1 MITRAKTWFAERS
14 PREQRLL
21 AVMLALLVMTILW
34 FGIIAPL
41 NTAREEAAARL
52 DQATLTSG
60 RVNAAAEAL
69 RLATLTPPTKL
80 TTSLAATIASS
91 ATEAGFMPSR
101 LDPQAADRVI
111 IAIPS
116 AKAPA
121 LFAWLDTLARRGIF
135 AEKSS
140 VRPNSD
146 ATIGFEA
153 TLRLRRR

>member
-1 MITRAKTWFAERS
+1 MMARAKAYWAERS

-21 AVMLALLVMTILW
+21 AVMMTLLTMTILW

-41 NTAREEAAARL
+41 NTAREEATARL
-52 DQATLTSG
+52 DQATLASG